1 MHQVKSTERELRV
14 QKEYMKPHI
23 SISIVSHAQGDMVA
37 GLLKDLDRFC
47 VHEKI
52 EVLLVSNIAEEFP
65 FREFDFSFPLKIIK
79 NEMPKGFGENHNT
92 SFSHAKG
99 RYFCVMN
106 PDIRMDASPFKP
118 LIALFDDV
126 SVGLAAPVVVS
137 PQGNVE
143 DSARTFPTPL
153 TIICKAFGGCRGSS
167 DLVGQLPVYPD
178 WVGGMFM
185 VFPSAVFQAIGGFN
199 QAYFLYYEDV
209 DICARLNLAGSRV
222 ALSPSAVVVHH
233 AQRTSRRE
241 LRYTLWHLRSM
252 LRFFC
257 SGVCW
262 RVHWKAVTL
271 GNSKPPPV
279 NSLKDKQ

>member
-1 MHQVKSTERELRV
+1 
-14 QKEYMKPHI
+14 MKPLI

-37 GLLKDLDRFC
+37 SLLNDLSRVC
-47 VHEKI
+47 VHEEI
-52 EVLLVSNIAEEFP
+52 EVLLVSNIPEDLP
-65 FREFDFSFPLKIIK
+65 FKVVDFSFPLKIVR
-79 NEMPKGFGENHNT
+79 NEAPKGFGENHNA
-92 SFSHAKG
+92 SFANSQG

-106 PDIRMDASPFKP
+106 PDIRMDASPFKR
-118 LIALFDDV
+118 LIALFDDD

-137 PQGNVE
+137 PKGDVE

-153 TIICKAFGGCRGSS
+153 TIVCKAFGGGGGKGDVS
-167 DLVGQLPVYPD
+167 GQLPVYPD

-185 VFPSAVFQAIGGFN
+185 VFPSAVFQGIGGFD

-222 ALSPSAVVVHH
+222 ALSPSAVVIHH
-233 AQRTSRRE
+233 AQRTSRRK

-257 SGVCW
+257 SGVFW
-262 RVHWKAVTL
+262 RVQWKAGVL
-271 GNSKPPPV
+271 GNSKPLPV
-279 NSLKDKQ
+279 NSHKDER